1 MTFVLSV
8 TSSWKV
14 VSELMDL
21 IEDEVMT
28 SSSSI
33 PFAICH
39 ILVPYLPKISVNLLG
54 CVEASWPIDTIP
66 TCVNNSEL
74 FLPTPLIF
82 VTERGSRN
90 SRIFCGGTLV
100 KPSGFLK
107 SEAIFAIALFGR
119 CRWSR

>member
-1 MTFVLSV
+1 MIESKACITFVSSI

-33 PFAICH
+33 PFAICQ

-54 CVEASWPIDTIP
+54 CVEASWPIDMIP
-66 TCVNNSEL
+66 ACVNNSEL

-82 VTERGSRN
+82 VTGRGSRN
-90 SRIFCGGTLV
+90 SAYYLRRNTG
-100 KPSGFLK
+100 
-107 SEAIFAIALFGR
+107 
-119 CRWSR
+119 